1 MKQVVVTATPEMP
14 VCLPSF
20 RSAVGEGVSVAVVPL
35 PFGEMSYG
43 DREDYWQVIARAE
56 GLLVRTGIIPYELVN
71 RCPRLKIIAVHG
83 AGVDQVDV
91 RAATEAGIY
100 VTNAPGSNAQAVAEM
115 VFGMLLSLWRQ
126 IPQADSLVRLGQ
138 WEKARTVGRELAGK
152 RLGLVGFGHIG
163 QRVAALATA
172 FGMEVVY
179 WNRAPK
185 ENSMA
190 RRVSLEELFRYSEVV
205 SIHLP
210 LTMDTR
216 GLVGRRLL
224 SLMPKDAVLINT
236 ARGAIV
242 VEDDLL
248 QALNEGWFAG
258 AAFDVF
264 HEEPLASQ
272 SPFLKMPNVILTPH
286 MAGSTQECLTRIA
299 LVTGRDVRAV
309 LQGTAPQFAV
319 NAPWQL

>member
-43 DREDYWQVIARAE
+43 DREDYWQAIARAD

-71 RCPRLKIIAVHG
+71 SCSRLKIIAVHG

-100 VTNAPGSNAQAVAEM
+100 VTNAPGSNAQAVAEL

-126 IPQADSLVRLGQ
+126 IPQADYLVRLGQ

-163 QRVAALATA
+163 QRVAALAAA

-179 WNRAPK
+179 WSRAPK
-185 ENSMA
+185 ESSVA
-190 RRVSLEELFRYSEVV
+190 RRVSLEELFRFSQVV

-210 LTMDTR
+210 LTMDTQ

-236 ARGAIV
+236 ARGAIM
-242 VEDDLL
+242 VEADLL

-258 AAFDVF
+258 AALDVF
-264 HEEPLASQ
+264 HEEPLAPQ
-272 SPFLKMPNVILTPH
+272 SPFHKLPNVILTPH
-286 MAGSTQECLTRIA
+286 MAGSTQECLSRIA